1 MLTIELNATD
11 AVSIASL
18 IATAAD
24 SKDTTQVLHQVRI
37 LPGLDGRLMA
47 VATNRYVAATYTT
60 DTPAP
65 ADLPAAGVGLSAA
78 ACKFITAN
86 VKRLNKWNS
95 PAGVEIIANLE
106 TRELSVRHG
115 AAVLGDTWPAGNYPA
130 QVVGMVDAWQPATD
144 GNAVKLGQTWLNQLG
159 KLLDGFTKVDAWLF
173 ELGQNAAYAA
183 GDVKRDNQRPGPV
196 RATAGNFTALIQ
208 PRVVR

>member
-24 SKDTTQVLHQVRI
+24 SKDITQVLHQVRI

-65 ADLPAAGVGLSAA
+65 VDLPADGLGLSAA

-86 VKRLNKWNS
+86 VKRVNKWNS
-95 PAGVEIIANLE
+95 PAGVELIANLD

-115 AAVLGDTWPAGNYPA
+115 AAVLGDTWPAGTYPVA
-130 QVVGMVDAWQPATD
+130 IVGMVDAWQPATD

-159 KLLDGFTKVDAWLF
+159 KLIDGFSKVDAWLF
-173 ELGQNAAYAA
+173 ELGHNAAYNKD
-183 GDVKRDNQRPGPV
+183 GVNRHPLKPGAV

-208 PRVVR
+208 PRLDK